1 MSCDWRGDTVEAVMK
16 RLLVVG
22 IVLLAAAG
30 CSSTHGKDRAQWAG
44 RAASADVVAARAR
57 AEREANTVIAH
68 LPVNAATVASADSCV
83 VGERDLW
90 YTSQYQFG
98 CHLDTIYYVP
108 VDGALLPELVRVD
121 EAARA
126 APLGLVPSEP
136 FQNVQYYFAYE
147 GKDTDGLHLPRP
159 GMAYSGGGCN
169 VGVGWRDPAF
179 PDPDLPQ
186 LSAVPTDHPMLWPQV
201 YRSGRPAVDLPKL
214 VAAHDNVLAIS
225 VSQTYFTI
233 PWSSR

>member
-1 MSCDWRGDTVEAVMK
+1 MSRDWRGDIVDAVMK

-22 IVLLAAAG
+22 IVLVAAAG
-30 CSSTHGKDRAQWAG
+30 CSSTHGEDRAQWAG

-57 AEREANTVIAH
+57 AEREANAVIAH

-90 YTSQYQFG
+90 YTSQYQFS

-108 VDGALLPELVRVD
+108 VDGALLPELAGID

-136 FQNVQYYFAYE
+136 FQNVQYYFA
-147 GKDTDGLHLPRP
+147 
-159 GMAYSGGGCN
+159 
-169 VGVGWRDPAF
+169 
-179 PDPDLPQ
+179 
-186 LSAVPTDHPMLWPQV
+186 
-201 YRSGRPAVDLPKL
+201 
-214 VAAHDNVLAIS
+214 
-225 VSQTYFTI
+225 
-233 PWSSR
+233 